1 MTLTMEKAKPS
12 AVNHAVQSRYS
23 WLNGKEKKGSA
34 PKASSFFRPSLGIFS
49 QKLKPSTIRVRIE
62 KV

>member
-1 MTLTMEKAKPS
+1 MTLAMEKTKPS
-12 AVNHAVQSRYS
+12 AVNHAVQNAYS
-23 WLNGKEKKGSA
+23 WLEGKEKRGSA

-49 QKLKPSTIRVRIE
+49 QKLKPSTIRARIE